1 MVAAPSREGNAFR
14 GLALPHVTGQS
25 AANRCGVWREMVELG
40 LAGQRALVMGSTRGM
55 GNVIASGLAVEGAT
69 VAVCGRELASA
80 QEASRSIRESR
91 AYSLDLSDDGSVTD
105 LIAGVGRDFGGIDI
119 VVCNGGGPPPGNVAE
134 VAPETWMAQ
143 FQKMFVNQV
152 RIVNAFLPGMRERGR
167 GRVLVI
173 SSSGVSQPIENLGI
187 SNSLRAAQIGWA
199 KTLSNEVAADGVT
212 VNTIQ
217 PGRIHTARVDQL
229 DRAAAERHGLT
240 VEETVQRS
248 YAVIPARRYGRVEEF
263 ADVAIFLLSTRASYM
278 NGGVIRVD
286 GGMIRGV

>member
-1 MVAAPSREGNAFR
+1 
-14 GLALPHVTGQS
+14 
-25 AANRCGVWREMVELG
+25 MVELG

-173 SSSGVSQPIENLGI
+173 SSSGGSQPIENLGI

-248 YAVIPARRYGRVEEF
+248 YAVIPARRYGRVAEF
-263 ADVAIFLLSTRASYM
+263 AENSVF
-278 NGGVIRVD
+278 
-286 GGMIRGV
+286 